1 MRTGRARTVIH
12 TVVHSLWNE
21 PTDPP
26 VERALEGAGRDADQP
41 APGRSSVGAADQRDG
56 PVGTGAGTLTAV
68 VRRRK
73 ALSTAIT
80 PRGRACRARRV

>member
-26 VERALEGAGRDADQP
+26 VEGAGRDADQP

-68 VRRRK
+68 VVRRK
-73 ALSTAIT
+73 ALSTAIP